1 MSEKKTRYIDSI
13 ANAFS
18 EARAWRATTLLLGAL
33 VVALVALN
41 IYQSA
46 NKPTVLVPYEFA
58 ANKTPVTVETT
69 GEIAGT
75 SEEYLTNLALADL
88 ALVMNFTPD
97 TVRTAHLRFL
107 NRLTPDLSATQRA
120 ELASQAERY
129 RTESRSQSFYPSDT
143 RLVAKNKV
151 EVTGTVVQWTGDKEV
166 LRAKTTYVVT
176 YVIKQG
182 YFHVADLR
190 QK

>member
-1 MSEKKTRYIDSI
+1 MAQPKKRYTDSV

-18 EARAWRATTLLLGAL
+18 EVKAWRAAAYLLGAL
-33 VVALVALN
+33 VVTLVVLN

-58 ANKTPVTVETT
+58 TTQGKVTVETT

-75 SEEYLTNLALADL
+75 SEEYITNLALADL
-88 ALVMNFTPD
+88 ALVMNFTPE
-97 TVRTAHLRFL
+97 TVKTAHLRFL
-107 NRLTPDLSATQRA
+107 NRLAPDLSAMQSN
-120 ELASQAERY
+120 ELRSQADRF
-129 RTESRSQSFYPSDT
+129 RAESRSQVFYPSET
-143 RLVAKNKV
+143 RLAARNKV
-151 EVTGTVVQWTGDKEV
+151 EVSGTVVQWTGDKEV
-166 LRAKTTYVVT
+166 LRTKTTYVVT
-176 YVIKQG
+176 YAIKQG

>member
-1 MSEKKTRYIDSI
+1 MPEKKTRYTDSI

-18 EARAWRATTLLLGAL
+18 EVRAWRTSALLLGAL
-33 VVALVALN
+33 VIALVGLN

-46 NKPTVLVPYEFA
+46 NKPMVLVPYEFA

-75 SEEYLTNLALADL
+75 SEEYITNLALADL

-107 NRLTPDLSATQRA
+107 NRLTPDLSATQKS
-120 ELASQAERY
+120 ELSSQAERY
-129 RTESRSQSFYPSDT
+129 RVESRSQSFYPSDT
-143 RLVAKNKV
+143 KLVAKNKV

>member
-1 MSEKKTRYIDSI
+1 MPEKKTRYTDSI

-18 EARAWRATTLLLGAL
+18 EVRAWRTSALLLGAL
-33 VVALVALN
+33 VIALVGLN

-46 NKPTVLVPYEFA
+46 NKPMVLVPYEFA

-75 SEEYLTNLALADL
+75 SEEYITNLALADL

-107 NRLTPDLSATQRA
+107 NRLTPDLSATQKS
-120 ELASQAERY
+120 ELSSQAERY
-129 RTESRSQSFYPSDT
+129 RAESRSQSFYPSDT
-143 RLVAKNKV
+143 KLVAKNKV